1 MKVICVRSAPRQR
14 VIAVRC
20 KLFDARDLLSINI
33 GQGRQYSLAIDM
45 HRAGAAQAPH
55 RRRTTTEFRAGRLKM
70 IAQRPEQWC
79 IIAGTD
85 VLRFSV
91 KG

>member
-1 MKVICVRSAPRQR
+1 MVETWFPATSDR
-14 VIAVRC
+14 AVWQENT
-20 KLFDARDLLSINI
+20 ASPT
-33 GQGRQYSLAIDM
+33 DM
-45 HRAGAAQAPH
+45 HRTGAAQAH
-55 RRRTTTEFRAGRLKM
+55 TTTEFRAGRLEM

-79 IIAGTD
+79 IIADTD